1 MRPRLV
7 SGRLFFGVWL
17 ISMSFLIFSLRLEG
31 LANEM
36 EGLVNASD
44 NSDLVTYV
52 TNMGI
57 TEYILPYH
65 WREFIFWLGQRYL
78 YQLIGNP
85 AAVFIIFDFV
95 LVLALYKSLDL
106 LHKIIS
112 PRIDLRDFRYLY
124 FAAFLFFPVVV
135 GMHGVYRQILAVVL
149 FLVALGY
156 SKEKLGKGSFGFV
169 VAFFVH
175 NSVAL
180 LLPVFLLVANNY
192 RYKKLAIFLSFFVF
206 LAMYLVF
213 GTSNPLI
220 QRSEGID
227 VGQRLPYIY
236 LCVLLWIAS
245 MISIFEYPSRSRS
258 HLTLLNII
266 MVSVI
271 IYSSGIVNLAS
282 QNSERIF
289 QLIMALLFPLLGL
302 YVGDRLKPKPMTRLV
317 YLHLTLSP
325 LLFMYSELIPF
336 PF

>member
-7 SGRLFFGVWL
+7 GGRLFFGVWL
-17 ISMSFLIFSLRLEG
+17 ISMSLLIFSLRLEG
-31 LANEM
+31 LAN
-36 EGLVNASD
+36 ASD
-44 NSDLVTYV
+44 DSDLSGYV
-52 TNMGI
+52 MNMGI

-65 WREFIFWLGQRYL
+65 WREFVFWLGQRYL
-78 YQLIGNP
+78 YQLVGDP

-112 PRIDLRDFRYLY
+112 PDIDLRDFRYLY
-124 FAAFLFFPVVV
+124 FVAFLFFPVVL

-192 RYKKLAIFLSFFVF
+192 RYKKLGIFLSLFMF
-206 LAMYLVF
+206 LAIYLVLDN
-213 GTSNPLI
+213 SNPFI
-220 QRSEGID
+220 QKSEGQD

-236 LCVLLWIAS
+236 FCVLLGIAS
-245 MISIFEYPSRSRS
+245 LISIFEYPSRSRS
-258 HLTLLNII
+258 HLTLLTII
-266 MVSVI
+266 MISVI
-271 IYSSGIVNLAS
+271 VYLPGMVSLSSQG
-282 QNSERIF
+282 SERIF
-289 QLIMALLFPLLGL
+289 QLIMALLFPLFGL
-302 YVGDRLKPKPMTRLV
+302 YVEDRFKPKPMTRLV

-325 LLFMYSELIPF
+325 LLFLYSETIPF

>member
-1 MRPRLV
+1 MRPRLIG
-7 SGRLFFGVWL
+7 GRLFFGVWL
-17 ISMSFLIFSLRLEG
+17 ISMTLLIFSLRLEG
-31 LANEM
+31 LANA
-36 EGLVNASD
+36 LD
-44 NSDLVTYV
+44 DSDLSGYV
-52 TNMGI
+52 MNMGI

-65 WREFIFWLGQRYL
+65 LREFVFWLGQRYL
-78 YQLIGNP
+78 YQLVGDP
-85 AAVFIIFDFV
+85 AVVFIIFDFV

-112 PRIDLRDFRYLY
+112 PEIDLRDFRYLY
-124 FAAFLFFPVVV
+124 FGAFLFFPVVI
-135 GMHGVYRQILAVVL
+135 GMHGIYRQILAVVL

-156 SKEKLGKGSFGFV
+156 AKENLGKGSFGFV

-192 RYKKLAIFLSFFVF
+192 RYSKLAIFLSFVIF
-206 LAMYLVF
+206 LAMYLVL
-213 GTSNPLI
+213 GTSNPFI
-220 QRSEGID
+220 QKSGGLD

-236 LCVLLWIAS
+236 FCVLLGIAYL
-245 MISIFEYPSRSRS
+245 ISIFEYSSRSRS

-271 IYSSGIVNLAS
+271 VYFSGIVNLAS
-282 QNSERIF
+282 QGSERIF

-302 YVGDRLKPKPMTRLV
+302 YVEDRFKPKPMTRLV

-325 LLFMYSELIPF
+325 LLFLYSETIPF